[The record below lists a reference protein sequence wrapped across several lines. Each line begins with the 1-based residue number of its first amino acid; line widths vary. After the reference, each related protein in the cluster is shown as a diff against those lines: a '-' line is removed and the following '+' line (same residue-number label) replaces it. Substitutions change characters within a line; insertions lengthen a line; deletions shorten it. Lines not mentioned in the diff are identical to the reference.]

1 MKFVD
6 RDLMAVQ
13 EARVLMEEA
22 GEAKTVLGGW
32 KQENLDRVVH
42 AMMKACSERVEMLV
56 QMAVRETGYG
66 EITAQVR
73 ICRFLN
79 WGMLLNGRPREC

>member
-22 GEAKTVLGGW
+22 GEA
-32 KQENLDRVVH
+32 
-42 AMMKACSERVEMLV
+42 
-56 QMAVRETGYG
+56 
-66 EITAQVR
+66 R
-73 ICRFLN
+73 IA
-79 WGMLLNGRPREC
+79 LLSLIHI

>member
-22 GEAKTVLGGW
+22 GEAKTVLG
-32 KQENLDRVVH
+32 
-42 AMMKACSERVEMLV
+42 
-56 QMAVRETGYG
+56 
-66 EITAQVR
+66 
-73 ICRFLN
+73 
-79 WGMLLNGRPREC
+79 